1 MALPADPVV
10 VRNDV
15 IAWSKLTANIDTDA
29 LDLICEAVDGLV
41 RELPAVLVFVDATP
55 ALAEWPARYKLGSRL
70 LAARLYRRRDSAEGV
85 AAITAEGVA
94 YVRRN
99 DPDVAEQLRMNFESV
114 S

>member
-1 MALPADPVV
+1 MALPADRVV

-15 IAWSKLTANIDTDA
+15 VAWSKLTANVDTEA

-41 RELPAVLVFVDATP
+41 RELPAVLMFVSADP
-55 ALAEWPARYKLGSRL
+55 APAEWPSRYKLGARL

-85 AAITAEGVA
+85 AAITTEGVA

-99 DPDVAEQLRMNFESV
+99 DPDIAEQLRMNFESA